1 MRVCEA
7 CKKEYNDDTVFCSQC
22 GSKLVMKQEKAKI
35 IWVHKCP
42 SCGQAFPDNV
52 RFCTQC
58 GKELVDAEEDV
69 TNLVAAD
76 HTMAASEVVQKENQA
91 SFASVS
97 VSEMDTLEAEEKTE
111 WEFSSRFLFRFA
123 REAKVTAQ
131 ESVLTI
137 QKSVGF
143 IYFAVLTLSR
153 SQPVMVDAREI
164 TTVTLK
170 ERYSVWAGVF
180 FFLALLCLEKEN
192 ILAAIIFGIIGYVE
206 LKYVTITINYRGGSV
221 EIGDS
226 NSISSESVQG
236 FLNYIKKYNPNC
248 IQ

>member
-1 MRVCEA
+1 MKICEA
-7 CKKEYNDDTVFCSQC
+7 CNIKFNDNTVFCPQC
-22 GSKLVMKQEKAKI
+22 GNKLTEEQVKAPKQI
-35 IWVHKCP
+35 VRVHKCP
-42 SCGQAFPDNV
+42 ACNVQYPDNT

-58 GKELVDAEEDV
+58 GTELVYAEEELENTV
-69 TNLVAAD
+69 TDFVPALGVAN
-76 HTMAASEVVQKENQA
+76 TEGAATTEKSPSDNDAVVDEN
-91 SFASVS
+91 
-97 VSEMDTLEAEEKTE
+97 TE

-206 LKYVTITINYRGGSV
+206 LKYITITINYRGGSV